1 MKIRDVEVEF
11 DFLDADDMARFEE
24 NANKVKQESAKGK
37 EENLS
42 MSEAIKRECKII
54 DSFFDNVFG
63 EGISEKIFK
72 GKKNLGEHV
81 KAFEDIVKEKIRK
94 QQDLQQTFNRY
105 KPNREERRSKYKKW
119 KISY

>member
-105 KPNREERRSKYKKW
+105 KPNREERRSKYKK
-119 KISY
+119 